1 MPFQV
6 ASTFSALTIHIFETV
21 TVVNRLRKRIE
32 RCLNKEYLDRIPFS
46 FFFFFKKTLSIAMKT
61 CF

>member
-6 ASTFSALTIHIFETV
+6 ASTFSAVTIHIFETV

-46 FFFFFKKTLSIAMKT
+46 FFLRKH
-61 CF
+61 